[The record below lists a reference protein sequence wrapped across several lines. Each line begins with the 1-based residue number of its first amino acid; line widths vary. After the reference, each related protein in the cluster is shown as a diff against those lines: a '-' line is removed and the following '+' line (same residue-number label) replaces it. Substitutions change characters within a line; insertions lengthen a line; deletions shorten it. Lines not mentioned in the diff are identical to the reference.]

1 MYEQGR
7 QGSNFAN
14 LHFPL
19 LESPPNDFEDQITKV
34 KRLKVHQTQIYPV
47 EICNGKKGVQ

>member
-1 MYEQGR
+1 MMYEQGR

-19 LESPPNDFEDQITKV
+19 PECPPNDFENQIAKA
-34 KRLKVHQTQIYPV
+34 KRLKVH
-47 EICNGKKGVQ
+47 